1 MASNAWDTQGTAK
14 IIADLG
20 SDAHRGLTQHE
31 AGLRLERHGPNEL
44 KTASRSD
51 RPSVLHRPFAIKWLN
66 LAVLWELALLVLIVY
81 APVLQMPFGTFSL
94 TLKDWAIVIGLS
106 LTISAVLE
114 LVTWVEL
121 WGWFGAMS

>member
-1 MASNAWDTQGTAK
+1 
-14 IIADLG
+14 
-20 SDAHRGLTQHE
+20 
-31 AGLRLERHGPNEL
+31 
-44 KTASRSD
+44 
-51 RPSVLHRPFAIKWLN
+51 VLHRPFAIKWLN

-121 WGWFGAMS
+121 RGWFGAMS